1 MSALT
6 RDRKTILLVVAAVLL
21 VAVLARY
28 GVFSGS
34 DTAPAVAAV
43 DSVPQ
48 AEKRLEVLRK
58 KAAAAPGREQ
68 ALAKVKAE
76 LQEREKGIV
85 LAATSEEAR
94 AHLLETLHATA
105 TVNGFDARGANTL
118 PQPKPLGKDYGQVSV
133 GQDFTC
139 GIDQLVNFLAAIA
152 NQPEILAT
160 ESIYIGTR
168 ADKNKTVLV
177 RLTLSGV
184 VPRKLVPEKKGLAA
198 F

>member
-1 MSALT
+1 MST
-6 RDRKTILLVVAAVLL
+6 FTGNRKPLLFGVAAVLL
-21 VAVLARY
+21 VAVLLRY

-34 DTAPAVAAV
+34 DTAPAVAPV
-43 DSVPQ
+43 DSVPL

-68 ALAKVKAE
+68 ALEKVKAE
-76 LQEREKGIV
+76 LLAREKGIV

-94 AHLLETLHATA
+94 AHLMETLHATA
-105 TVNGFDARGANTL
+105 AANGFDARGANTL

-133 GQDFTC
+133 GEDFTC

-160 ESIYIGTR
+160 ESIYIG
-168 ADKNKTVLV
+168 AHGDKNKTVLV

-184 VPRKLVPEKKGLAA
+184 VPRKLVPEKKGLGA

>member
-1 MSALT
+1 MNVST
-6 RDRKTILLVVAAVLL
+6 QNRKPILFGVAAVLL

-34 DTAPAVAAV
+34 STAPTVAPV
-43 DSVPQ
+43 DSVPV
-48 AEKRLEVLRK
+48 AEKRLEALRK

-68 ALAKVKAE
+68 ALEKVKAE
-76 LQEREKGIV
+76 LLAREKGIV
-85 LAATSEEAR
+85 LADTSEEAR

-105 TVNGFDARGANTL
+105 GANGFDARGANTL

-160 ESIYIGTR
+160 ESIYIGAR
-168 ADKNKTVLV
+168 GDKNKTVQV

-184 VPRKLVPEKKGLAA
+184 VPRKLVPEQKGPSL